1 MTSYRIKAYTYLI
14 LVAIIWGVATP
25 VIKFTLGGIGPL
37 PFLTYRFAIS
47 TILAVL
53 YLIIFKPNLRAI
65 KNNLFMVLIYGF
77 VVNTVALGILFYGM
91 NNTTVLDTALIST
104 IAPLAIALAGY
115 IFLKEHITKRERVGI
130 SIAMMGTLFVVL
142 APLLLNGTNGFRLS
156 GNILIFVYIVI
167 SAGAAVLSKKLMRKK
182 VDPLTLTNISFIVG
196 FVTILPITIF
206 LLGVEGLT
214 ESITSLTPNYH
225 LGVWYM
231 ALFSGTLAYTFW
243 LKGQKTIEISE
254 AGVFSYLTPIFAV
267 PLGVLWL
274 GESITTIFILG
285 SMLITTGVIIAEYK
299 KRRN

>member
-1 MTSYRIKAYTYLI
+1 MTSYRIKAYTYLT

-142 APLLLNGTNGFRLS
+142 APLLNGTNGFKIS

-182 VDPLTLTNISFIVG
+182 IDPLTLTNISFIVG

-231 ALFSGTLAYTFW
+231 ALLSGTLAYTFW